1 MFFLVLYRIFLYCLV
16 LVNFPRKALAF
27 MRSNLV
33 IIIII
38 FTVLLLLLNWE
49 QIRYTKVLIFF
60 PIFRIMRALHC
71 KWIEV
76 FSSLVQKCYIYLR
89 KTYKKNLNGLL
100 WYFGNSVMA
109 TSNTPQHIDI
119 KMFKSSYDCV
129 GCWIIAAFVFCIHFY
144 DYYFYFILFL
154 FFGAMYFLSSDI

>member
-1 MFFLVLYRIFLYCLV
+1 
-16 LVNFPRKALAF
+16 
-27 MRSNLV
+27 
-33 IIIII
+33 
-38 FTVLLLLLNWE
+38 
-49 QIRYTKVLIFF
+49 
-60 PIFRIMRALHC
+60 MRALHC

-129 GCWIIAAFVFCIHFY
+129 GCWIIAAFVFFY
-144 DYYFYFILFL
+144 SFLWLLFLFYFIFIFWCYV
-154 FFGAMYFLSSDI
+154 FFVFRYLALWLILKMLVWHLSFPSPKLWLYLVFFMYWILLNCACKGS